1 MNIKRSLL
9 DAFVAGILA
18 LLVFG
23 PIMGF
28 VLDGY
33 SFNLH
38 LSRVLIITGIVFVGR
53 FAFHLVISTPGGRAF
68 FQQFEKGRTGAITVV
83 DPGIKTN
90 LSRFIPFLLIAVAI
104 LPFFLG
110 KYWITILILA
120 YIYILLGLGLN
131 IVVGLAGLLDLGFVA
146 FYAIG
151 AYGLALGSEYLGIG
165 FWTALPLSA
174 ILAASFGAILGFP
187 VLRMHGDYLAIV
199 TLGFGEII
207 RLVLN
212 NWTSFTHGPN
222 GASAPPA
229 TLFNLEF
236 KRVAAEGYTPFHEFM
251 NIDYNSTHR
260 YIFVYLLVLIAVAFV
275 LRLKHRL
282 VKMPIGRAWEALR
295 ENEIACRSLGLNHV
309 TIKLS
314 AFMMGAA
321 IAGTA
326 GVFFAAKDGFVNPA
340 SFSFIESA
348 LILAIVVLGGLGSTV
363 GVVVAALL
371 VILIPEVMRAF
382 SEYRYLVF
390 GILMVAMMIVRPRG
404 LITITRDSKYST
416 DGGGRAADVRAK
428 ENAA

>member
-9 DAFVAGILA
+9 DATVAGILA
-18 LLVFG
+18 LVVFG
-23 PIMGF
+23 PIMGI

-33 SFNLH
+33 GFNLDVP
-38 LSRVLIITGIVFVGR
+38 RVAIITALVFFGR
-53 FAFHLVISTPGGRAF
+53 LAFHLAISTSGGRTF
-68 FQQFEKGRTGAITVV
+68 FQRFEKGRAGSITVT
-83 DPGIKTN
+83 DPSVKTN
-90 LSRFIPFLLIAVAI
+90 LARFIPFILVAAAI

-110 KYWITILILA
+110 KYWISVLILA

-165 FWTALPLSA
+165 FWIALPLSA

-236 KRVAAEGYTPFHEFM
+236 KRTAAEGYTPFHEFM

-260 YIFVYLLVLIAVAFV
+260 YIFIYLLVLIAVGFV

-282 VKMPIGRAWEALR
+282 VKMPLGRAWEALR
-295 ENEIACRSLGLNHV
+295 ENEIACRSLGMNHV

-363 GVVVAALL
+363 GVVIAALL

-390 GILMVAMMIVRPRG
+390 GLLMVFMMIVRPRG

-416 DGGGRAADVRAK
+416 DGGGRAADARNK